1 MPFATTTAMQD
12 PQSATTTPGDI
23 GSTAAEKEPAVED
36 ADDVELIQS
45 SADSVSGRQVKMHQS
60 GAQRVSGTNISMV
73 GSGAQ
78 KVEAVKAEISNSG
91 VWLLRGNE
99 FVIDRSLIGV
109 MAGKTIN
116 AHRVYSGVVIGR
128 SIAGNVKAVLDAR
141 SAFALGA
148 GVVVGLTFV
157 LTVYSAIARVRRIF

>member
-1 MPFATTTAMQD
+1 MQD
-12 PQSATTTPGDI
+12 PQSATSTSNEN
-23 GSTAAEKEPAVED
+23 GSATAEKRPDGGD
-36 ADDVELIQS
+36 AEVVELTQS
-45 SADSVSGRQVKMHQS
+45 SAENVTGRHVKMHQS

-78 KVEAVKAEISNSG
+78 KVDAVKAEVSNSG
-91 VWLLRGNE
+91 IWLLRGNE

-116 AHRVYSGVVIGR
+116 SHRVYSGVVIGR
-128 SIAGNVKAVLDAR
+128 SIAGNVKTVLDAR

-148 GVVVGLTFV
+148 GAIVGLAFV
-157 LTVYSAIARVRRIF
+157 LTVRSAIARVSRIF